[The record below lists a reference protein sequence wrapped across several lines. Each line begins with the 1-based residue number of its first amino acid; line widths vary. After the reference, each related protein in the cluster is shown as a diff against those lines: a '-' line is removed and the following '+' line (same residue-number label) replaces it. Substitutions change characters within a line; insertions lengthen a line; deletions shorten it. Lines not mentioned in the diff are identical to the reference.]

1 MKHLQRVRP
10 TQMFAAPRHYEK
22 LAVEVEHAMDELFAG
37 DKFFERSRK
46 AALDYHRAR
55 IDGIPYVLIP

>member
-1 MKHLQRVRP
+1 
-10 TQMFAAPRHYEK
+10 MFAAPRHYEK
-22 LAVEVEHAMDELFAG
+22 LAVEVEHTMDELFAG